1 MLQVA
6 LCICNKQP
14 WSATTDAIG
23 SNFILDSILFFS
35 KLQFHNIWF
44 KFSWSLRAFKMWKYR
59 RSFVCDFKKC
69 YGPIVTDQ
77 TQWKMRFFEC
87 HHLSKYVVDHR
98 FRVNGGRFKNSSW
111 NIFLGDVF
119 ISLGNSIKIMT
130 RSLLVAS
137 FKIFS
142 FSSLKKAI
150 LIVFYDSNM
159 SSLIY
164 FLMHVH
170 IRPKAMAAY
179 IGGVEDTC
187 KVFPSAGAMG

>member
-1 MLQVA
+1 
-6 LCICNKQP
+6 
-14 WSATTDAIG
+14 
-23 SNFILDSILFFS
+23 
-35 KLQFHNIWF
+35 
-44 KFSWSLRAFKMWKYR
+44 
-59 RSFVCDFKKC
+59 
-69 YGPIVTDQ
+69 
-77 TQWKMRFFEC
+77 MRFFEC

-111 NIFLGDVF
+111 NIFSGDVF
-119 ISLGNSIKIMT
+119 ISLENSIKIMT

-142 FSSLKKAI
+142 FSLREVI

-159 SSLIY
+159 STLIY

-187 KVFPSAGAMG
+187 KVFPSAGTMG

>member
-1 MLQVA
+1 
-6 LCICNKQP
+6 
-14 WSATTDAIG
+14 
-23 SNFILDSILFFS
+23 
-35 KLQFHNIWF
+35 
-44 KFSWSLRAFKMWKYR
+44 MWKYR
-59 RSFVCDFKKC
+59 RSFKCYFRKC

-98 FRVNGGRFKNSSW
+98 FRVNGGRFKNLSW

-142 FSSLKKAI
+142 FSSLKEVI

-187 KVFPSAGAMG
+187 KVFPSAATKWVETHSEGAFLFSWTCVAIDKTRETLYYRKLKRYLVNKRGF

>member
-1 MLQVA
+1 M
-6 LCICNKQP
+6 
-14 WSATTDAIG
+14 G
-23 SNFILDSILFFS
+23 
-35 KLQFHNIWF
+35 F
-44 KFSWSLRAFKMWKYR
+44 KFSWSLRACKMRKYR
-59 RSFVCDFKKC
+59 RSFKCDFKKC

-142 FSSLKKAI
+142 FSSLKKSHFNCF
-150 LIVFYDSNM
+150 LRLQHVIVDLFSHARTYTTQSHGG
-159 SSLIY
+159 IY
-164 FLMHVH
+164 RGSRRHL
-170 IRPKAMAAY
+170 
-179 IGGVEDTC
+179 
-187 KVFPSAGAMG
+187 

>member
-1 MLQVA
+1 
-6 LCICNKQP
+6 
-14 WSATTDAIG
+14 
-23 SNFILDSILFFS
+23 
-35 KLQFHNIWF
+35 
-44 KFSWSLRAFKMWKYR
+44 
-59 RSFVCDFKKC
+59 
-69 YGPIVTDQ
+69 
-77 TQWKMRFFEC
+77 MRFFEC

-187 KVFPSAGAMG
+187 KVFPSAGTMG

>member
-1 MLQVA
+1 M
-6 LCICNKQP
+6 
-14 WSATTDAIG
+14 G
-23 SNFILDSILFFS
+23 
-35 KLQFHNIWF
+35 F
-44 KFSWSLRAFKMWKYR
+44 KFSWSLRACKMRKYR
-59 RSFVCDFKKC
+59 RSFKCDFKKC

-119 ISLGNSIKIMT
+119 ISLANSIKIMT

-142 FSSLKKAI
+142 FSSLKKVI

-187 KVFPSAGAMG
+187 KVFPSAGTMG

>member
-1 MLQVA
+1 
-6 LCICNKQP
+6 
-14 WSATTDAIG
+14 
-23 SNFILDSILFFS
+23 
-35 KLQFHNIWF
+35 
-44 KFSWSLRAFKMWKYR
+44 
-59 RSFVCDFKKC
+59 
-69 YGPIVTDQ
+69 
-77 TQWKMRFFEC
+77 MRFFEC

-98 FRVNGGRFKNSSW
+98 FRVNRGCFKNSSW
-111 NIFLGDVF
+111 DIFSGDVF
-119 ISLGNSIKIMT
+119 ISLENYIKIMT

-142 FSSLKKAI
+142 FSLREVI

-159 SSLIY
+159 STLIY

-187 KVFPSAGAMG
+187 KVFPSAGTMG